1 MINYKKDGIIR
12 IPFWD
17 DQIFIRM
24 VCRISYWFP
33 LIGLIKFKVVS
44 NIFEE
49 KRLYFNENFIF

>member
-17 DQIFIRM
+17 DPIFIRM

-33 LIGLIKFKVVS
+33 LIGLMKVKVVR
-44 NIFEE
+44 NIL
-49 KRLYFNENFIF
+49 KKKDSISIKN